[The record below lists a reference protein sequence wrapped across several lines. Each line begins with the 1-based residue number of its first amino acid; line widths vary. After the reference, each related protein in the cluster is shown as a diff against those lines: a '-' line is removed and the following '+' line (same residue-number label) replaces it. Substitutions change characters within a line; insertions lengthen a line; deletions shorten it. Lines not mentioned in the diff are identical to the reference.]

1 MGADAAKS
9 VKGKVRED
17 RKSRLRRG
25 LTYSCTC
32 KVRIDSRGGLYSTHR
47 LWVAQGDVVRDS
59 VRWGCDGAV
68 TWWASDWID
77 LRENERNNH
86 TTFSL
91 GDSPVTSAPISE
103 SAGGL
108 VIQPAM
114 QATKAG
120 VISKRQINPRGV
132 SGY

>member
-1 MGADAAKS
+1 MEKAGC
-9 VKGKVRED
+9 G
-17 RKSRLRRG
+17 G

-47 LWVAQGDVVRDS
+47 LWVAQGDAVRDS

-77 LRENERNNH
+77 LRENERNSPQPSAWE
-86 TTFSL
+86 T
-91 GDSPVTSAPISE
+91 PVTSAPISE
-103 SAGGL
+103 SVGGL

-114 QATKAG
+114 QATKAR

>member
-1 MGADAAKS
+1 MG
-9 VKGKVRED
+9 
-17 RKSRLRRG
+17 L
-25 LTYSCTC
+25 
-32 KVRIDSRGGLYSTHR
+32 
-47 LWVAQGDVVRDS
+47 
-59 VRWGCDGAV
+59 RWGCDLVGFGL
-68 TWWASDWID
+68 D
-77 LRENERNNH
+77 LREHERNSH

-91 GDSPVTSAPISE
+91 EDFPVTSAPISW
-103 SAGGL
+103 SARGL

>member
-1 MGADAAKS
+1 MEKAGCGEVARS
-9 VKGKVRED
+9 
-17 RKSRLRRG
+17 RRG
-25 LTYSCTC
+25 LTDSCTC
-32 KVRIDSRGGLYSTHR
+32 KVRVDSRGGLYSTHQ
-47 LWVAQGDVVRDS
+47 LWVARGAVIRDS

-77 LRENERNNH
+77 LREHEGNSH

-91 GDSPVTSAPISE
+91 EDFPSAPISG

-120 VISKRQINPRGV
+120 VISKKQINPRGV